1 MAHNAPGKHFRKGI
15 TLAVLCDTFPDDDDA
30 ERWFVE
36 SRWPDGLRCAHCDGE
51 NVAAKAN
58 HPSQPYHCGDC
69 RKFFSV
75 KTNTVMHASNVGYRK
90 WLIAIYILTT
100 NLNGASSM
108 SLHRPVGVTQKTA
121 WHMAHRIREGWED
134 TGQVFGGPVEADE
147 TYIGG
152 KESNKHEYKKLRAGR
167 GAVGKIP
174 VAGVKDR
181 ETNQIAA
188 EVVERTNKPTLQG
201 FVKRHTDRMAKVY
214 TAEARAYMGL
224 DRIHEVVKHSVREY
238 VRGNAHTNGM
248 ESFWSMLKR
257 GYIGVYHHMSG
268 KHLFRYVGEFAGR
281 HNLRPMHTANQMA
294 AIVRGMVGKQLRYED
309 LIGPPHTRLNVQMQM
324 PM

>member
-1 MAHNAPGKHFRKGI
+1 MTQKAPGKYFRKGI
-15 TLAVLCDTFPDDDDA
+15 TLAELCDSFPDDEAA

-69 RKFFSV
+69 RKFFSA
-75 KTNTVMHASNVGYRK
+75 KTNTVMHGSNLGYRK

-100 NLNGASSM
+100 NLKGASSM
-108 SLHRPVGVTQKTA
+108 SLHRAVGVTQKTA
-121 WHMAHRIREGWED
+121 WHLAHRIREGWED
-134 TGQVFGGPVEADE
+134 TGRVFDGPVEADE

-152 KESNKHEYKKLRAGR
+152 KEGNKRESKKLRAGR
-167 GAVGKIP
+167 GAVGKTP

-188 EVVERTNKPTLQG
+188 EVVKRTNKMTLQR
-201 FVKRHTDRMAKVY
+201 FVRKHTDRMATVY
-214 TAEARAYMGL
+214 TDEARAYMGL
-224 DRIHEVVKHSVREY
+224 DRIHEVVKHSVGEY
-238 VRGNAHTNGM
+238 VRGSAHTNGM
-248 ESFWSMLKR
+248 ESFWAMLKR
-257 GYIGVYHHMSG
+257 GYIGVYHQMSG

-281 HNLRPMHTANQMA
+281 HNIRRRHTADQMS
-294 AIVRGMVGKQLRYED
+294 AIARGMVGRRLRYED
-309 LIGPPHTRLNVQMQM
+309 LIGPPHTRIDWRMESA
-324 PM
+324 